1 MFMNDSIY
9 IIIQILFGTKVME
22 CVDFAWIESCL
33 YSVYS
38 ISDHVLLVQ
47 DFVGGPAIE
56 WFICSKI
63 QRIFAYPFA
72 NLSLS
77 FAQKK

>member
-1 MFMNDSIY
+1 MRMFMNDSTY
-9 IIIQILFGTKVME
+9 IIIQIMFGIKVAE
-22 CVDFAWIESCL
+22 CVDFAWIKSCL

-56 WFICSKI
+56 
-63 QRIFAYPFA
+63 
-72 NLSLS
+72 
-77 FAQKK
+77 